1 MSALPPRLPPKLI
14 NRDDAKACLWS
25 NLAVPGL
32 GSWRAG
38 WRVSGALQLALAGC
52 ALGLGLAWFTWFIAE
67 WARAGRLPMLV
78 ILDNEGRLP
87 AGWLKF
93 LLLGL
98 GSLVLFGL
106 ALGWAFI
113 TSLCVHAEAS
123 RHEPR

>member
-1 MSALPPRLPPKLI
+1 MSALPPDLPPKPPT
-14 NRDDAKACLWS
+14 RDDAKACLWS

-38 WRVSGALQLALAGC
+38 WRVSGALQLVLAVGAL
-52 ALGLGLAWFTWFIAE
+52 LLGLAWFFWFLTE
-67 WARAGRLPMLV
+67 WARAGKLPMLV

-87 AGWLKF
+87 PGWLKY

-98 GSLVLFGL
+98 GSLGLFGL

-113 TSLCVHAEAS
+113 TSLCIRAEAQ
-123 RHEPR
+123 RHEAR